1 MAQASNANVEKK
13 AGSKSSNV
21 FAGLTILI
29 CLIIGFIVWKF
40 VMGNPNNFQ
49 GGNPENS
56 PLEGNILGM
65 VYHGGP
71 IVAILMGLLLMTF
84 VFSIERL
91 IVIGKASGNGDVEK
105 FVAKVQSL
113 VKNGEMEVAM
123 AECDKQQGSVANAIK
138 AGLLKY
144 KEVKAEGFDSE
155 KASEIIQHEI
165 EQATSLE
172 MPVLEKNM
180 TVISTLV
187 SLGTLV
193 GLIGTVSGMIK
204 AFAGLATSGTPDQAQ
219 LANGISEALI
229 NTMMGISTSAF
240 AIIAYNY
247 FTSKIDTLT
256 YFIDEAGFTI
266 TQAYRRAKGIVG

>member
-1 MAQASNANVEKK
+1 MAQASNAKVEKK
-13 AGSKSSNV
+13 AGSKSSNI

-29 CLIIGFIVWKF
+29 CIVIGLIVWKF
-40 VMGNPNNFQ
+40 VMGNPANFQ

-65 VYHGGP
+65 VYHGGV

-91 IVIGKASGNGDVEK
+91 IVISKASGTGDVEK

-113 VKNGEMEVAM
+113 VKNGEMETAM

-144 KEVKAEGFDSE
+144 KEVKEEGFDSE

-229 NTMMGISTSAF
+229 NTMLGISTSAF